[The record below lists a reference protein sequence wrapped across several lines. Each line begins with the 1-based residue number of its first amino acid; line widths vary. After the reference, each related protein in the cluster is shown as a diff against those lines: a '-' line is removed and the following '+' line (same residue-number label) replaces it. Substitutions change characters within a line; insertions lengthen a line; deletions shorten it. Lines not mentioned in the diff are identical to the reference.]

1 MVDELLVTI
10 APFFLITA
18 AAVVVGEL
26 NFVLNIGPWE
36 WDPSRGFLGICHK
49 DRGNLHDRDGLGV
62 DDEDIRITPVLM
74 LIAPFMTEKR
84 VAGTAEGPSGYKS
97 LCVYLY
103 DLYDHYNDYDDNRD
117 VCEIPVSGRHKIVE
131 NWVYCRAEKS
141 MSGGELSMC
150 HVPLSCT
157 THVLCATF

>member
-62 DDEDIRITPVLM
+62 DDEDIRIT
-74 LIAPFMTEKR
+74 
-84 VAGTAEGPSGYKS
+84 
-97 LCVYLY
+97 LCVDCDCTFY
-103 DLYDHYNDYDDNRD
+103 
-117 VCEIPVSGRHKIVE
+117 GRE
-131 NWVYCRAEKS
+131 ESCRYC
-141 MSGGELSMC
+141 
-150 HVPLSCT
+150 
-157 THVLCATF
+157 